1 MSSEERLKIL
11 KMVADGILTIAEAD
25 ELLEALGEKQP
36 STDPLPSAD
45 SSMPGKNGKGKWL
58 RVVVTDTLTG
68 RTKVNL
74 RVPSSLISAGMKI
87 GSKFSPEL
95 QGVDPNDILSAL
107 DQNVQGK
114 FIDVIDEKDG
124 EHVEIMIE

>member
-11 KMVADGILTIAEAD
+11 KMVADGILTIDEAE
-25 ELLEALGEKQP
+25 ELLDALGEIQP
-36 STDPLPSAD
+36 STEPAPAD
-45 SSMPGKNGKGKWL
+45 TQSMPSLSRKGKWL

-68 RTKVNL
+68 KTKVNL
-74 RVPSSLISAGMKI
+74 RVPSSLVSAGMKI
-87 GSKFSPEL
+87 GSKFAPEL
-95 QGVDPNDILSAL
+95 QGVDPTDILSAL

-114 FIDVIDEKDG
+114 FIDVIDEADG

>member
-11 KMVADGILTIAEAD
+11 KMVADGILTIDDAEG
-25 ELLEALGEKQP
+25 LLDALGEKQP
-36 STDPLPSAD
+36 STEPSPAETQ
-45 SSMPGKNGKGKWL
+45 SMPGMKGKAKWL
-58 RVVVTDTLTG
+58 RVVVTDTLTSK
-68 RTKVNL
+68 TKVNL

-95 QGVDPNDILSAL
+95 QGVDTAEILSAL
-107 DQNVQGK
+107 DDNVFGK
-114 FIDVIDEKDG
+114 FIDVIDENEG

>member
-36 STDPLPSAD
+36 STEPSSSATP
-45 SSMPGKNGKGKWL
+45 SMPGKNGKGKWL
-58 RVVVTDTLTG
+58 RVIVTDTVTG
-68 RTKVNL
+68 KTKVNL
-74 RVPSSLISAGMKI
+74 RVPSGLISAGMKI
-87 GSKFSPEL
+87 GSKYSPEL
-95 QGVDPNDILSAL
+95 HGIDTGEILAAM
-107 DQNVQGK
+107 DENIVGK
-114 FIDVIDEKDG
+114 FIDVIDEEEG